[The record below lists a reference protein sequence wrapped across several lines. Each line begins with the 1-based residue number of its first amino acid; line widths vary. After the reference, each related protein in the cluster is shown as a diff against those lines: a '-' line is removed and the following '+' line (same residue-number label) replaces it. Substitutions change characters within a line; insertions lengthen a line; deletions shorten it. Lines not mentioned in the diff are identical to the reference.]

1 MSRSRFTNP
10 TAPPLA
16 GTGLTSMDELLNL
29 DDFETAAG
37 ERLPAAA
44 RDYVRGGA
52 ADEVTLRQNRE
63 AFNRWQL
70 LPRVLRDVSR
80 VDLEIELLG
89 ERISFPVL
97 VAPTAFHSLAHGEGE
112 LATARAAARVG
123 TVMVVSTMSSYRLE
137 EIAAAAAAPKWFQLY
152 CYRDRSVTRALVERA
167 EAAGYKAIC
176 LTVDLPRVGRRER
189 DLRNRF
195 SLPPGVSPRNFEDFL
210 ALDRL
215 AADERSR
222 AFERYIGE
230 LVDPSLTWEAVDW
243 LGSVTRLPL
252 VLKGILTPA
261 DARLAVEHGVQ
272 GIVVSNHGGRQLD
285 TVPPTIEV
293 LAEIA
298 DQVGDAAVVLMDGGV
313 RRGTDVAKAL
323 ALGARAVLV
332 GRPCFYG
339 LAVAGEEGVRRVL
352 ELLRAELELTLA
364 LLGCRNPK
372 ELTREYVRRSS

>member
-1 MSRSRFTNP
+1 
-10 TAPPLA
+10 
-16 GTGLTSMDELLNL
+16 MDELLNL
-29 DDFETAAG
+29 DDFEAAAG
-37 ERLPAAA
+37 ERLAAAA
-44 RDYVRGGA
+44 RDYVQGGA
-52 ADEVTLRQNRE
+52 ADEVTLRENRQ
-63 AFNRWQL
+63 AFNRFKL
-70 LPRVLRDVSR
+70 LPRVLCDVST
-80 VDLEIELLG
+80 VDLGIELFA
-89 ERISFPVL
+89 ERLSLPVL
-97 VAPTAFHSLAHGEGE
+97 VAPTAFQALAHPEGE
-112 LATARAAARVG
+112 LATARAAAAAG

-137 EIAAAAAAPKWFQLY
+137 EIAVAARGPRWFQLY

-167 EAAGYKAIC
+167 EAAGYQAIC

-195 SLPPGVSPRNFEDFL
+195 FLPPGLSPRNFEDFL
-210 ALDRL
+210 DLDRL
-215 AADERSR
+215 AAEERSR

-243 LGSVTRLPL
+243 LRSVTRLPL
-252 VLKGILTPA
+252 ILKGILSPA
-261 DARLAVEHGVQ
+261 DARLAVEHGAQ

-285 TVPPTIEV
+285 TVPATIEV
-293 LAEIA
+293 LGEVV
-298 DQVGDAAVVLMDGGV
+298 QEVGGDAAVLMDGGV

-364 LLGCRNPK
+364 LLGCRSP
-372 ELTREYVRRSS
+372 REVTLEYLRR